1 MSDDE
6 YVTENLS
13 QCESQLNK
21 SIIQISTRIKSLDLN
36 FNSLKND
43 LFLLTKQYETN
54 RQIES
59 KSNVNELSQKEY
71 TDKLKEI
78 MSSER
83 ESNIIMINEALS
95 KYLNEDSI
103 KLSAND
109 IVTHDVVNI
118 IQSDIDTSISQLHSK
133 LKSIIENRQIT
144 LSTMYDEMTNEIERI
159 NKLVSFL
166 NLFLYWKQLYRVS

>member
-21 SIIQISTRIKSLDLN
+21 SIIQISTRIKSLDSN

-54 RQIES
+54 KQIES
-59 KSNVNELSQKEY
+59 KSNSNELSQKEY

-83 ESNIIMINEALS
+83 ESNIVMINEALS
-95 KYLNEDSI
+95 KYLNEDKI

-133 LKSIIENRQIT
+133 LKRIIENRQIT
-144 LSTMYDEMTNEIERI
+144 LSTMYDEMTNEIERV
-159 NKLVSFL
+159 NKLVSYF
-166 NLFLYWKQLYRVS
+166 

>member
-1 MSDDE
+1 MSDAE

-21 SIIQISTRIKSLDLN
+21 SIIQISTRIKSLDSN

-54 RQIES
+54 KQIES
-59 KSNVNELSQKEY
+59 KSNSNELSQKEY

-83 ESNIIMINEALS
+83 ESNIVMINEALS
-95 KYLNEDSI
+95 KYLNEDKI
-103 KLSAND
+103 KL
-109 IVTHDVVNI
+109 
-118 IQSDIDTSISQLHSK
+118 
-133 LKSIIENRQIT
+133 
-144 LSTMYDEMTNEIERI
+144 
-159 NKLVSFL
+159 
-166 NLFLYWKQLYRVS
+166 